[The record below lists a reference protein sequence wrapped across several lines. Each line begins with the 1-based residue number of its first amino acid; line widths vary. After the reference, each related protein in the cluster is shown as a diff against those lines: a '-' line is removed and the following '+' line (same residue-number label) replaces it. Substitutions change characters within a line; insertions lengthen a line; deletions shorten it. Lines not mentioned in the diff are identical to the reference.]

1 MTEYLNSTSS
11 IVLSSSQD
19 SNNTLSAIVILSL
32 TITGV
37 IGNAIGCYI
46 LSTPKLKKETIF
58 HYFYIN
64 SIIGLV
70 GIFLIWVHF
79 IPRYFNMDITDIYC
93 KIYLYFGFVGYH
105 MYPWINV
112 LNSIDRLF
120 SLKYPTKFKFRKQFK
135 YHGIAIA
142 LIILIVFSINVPYII
157 YQVRNKNGT
166 DFKCKINNDLVALI
180 ITSVGFL
187 WSICLPCCIM
197 IASTLIITDFL
208 IKQKRRMRQNTVNYK
223 REKEF
228 VKSTLSMDLW
238 FIICYSPLAVTDL
251 LQYILSEDQ
260 LNSNVYKNI
269 RNLSA
274 VLGMMEFSCNTYV
287 LLLCNKV
294 FRNHFKLKFCCCFF
308 KNNVQPFEAS

>member
-1 MTEYLNSTSS
+1 MS
-11 IVLSSSQD
+11 
-19 SNNTLSAIVILSL
+19 
-32 TITGV
+32 
-37 IGNAIGCYI
+37 
-46 LSTPKLKKETIF
+46 
-58 HYFYIN
+58 
-64 SIIGLV
+64 
-70 GIFLIWVHF
+70 
-79 IPRYFNMDITDIYC
+79 C

-105 MYPWINV
+105 IYPWINV

-142 LIILIVFSINVPYII
+142 LIIFIVFSINVPYII
-157 YQVRNKNGT
+157 YEVRNKNGT

-260 LNSNVYKNI
+260 LKSNVYKYI

-274 VLGMMEFSCNTYV
+274 VLGMMELTCNTYV